1 MDYIRIKFKGGWA
14 LLSARDFDPKKHERY
29 VEPEKV
35 PEKVPE
41 PEGGLSDGA
50 ALEAL
55 PGDGE
60 KGETLPLAGEAGE
73 EPIPEEVTTDAPRS
87 GGRKRAG
94 KR

>member
-35 PEKVPE
+35 PE
-41 PEGGLSDGA
+41 PEGELSDEE
-50 ALEAL
+50 ALETL
-55 PGDGE
+55 PDDGG

>member
-14 LLSARDFDPKKHERY
+14 LLSVRDFDPKKHERY

-35 PEKVPE
+35 PE
-41 PEGGLSDGA
+41 PEGELSDG
-50 ALEAL
+50 EAL
-55 PGDGE
+55 
-60 KGETLPLAGEAGE
+60 ETLPDDGGKDGTSPQTEEPGED
-73 EPIPEEVTTDAPRS
+73 PIPEEVNTDAPRS